1 MNMQAAIDDYIV
13 AHEIQNSSAYT
24 IVNHRKHLG
33 YFASWLLATH
43 RITDTDE
50 LQLTHLRGWI
60 NYLQKSSGQRGK
72 KRSDATVYRYG
83 MSMLAFLHWLEHEEI
98 IQKPITTRFKLPHVE
113 QKFIPTFTSDDIEK
127 LLTACEEGDEHK
139 PRLRKALTVRN
150 RAIVTVMVDASL
162 RRSEIVGLRLCD
174 VDRELR
180 LLVRR

>member
-60 NYLQKSSGQRGK
+60 SYLQKSSGQRDYSQTVTQLQRSHEEYSPLRIK
-72 KRSDATVYRYG
+72 KS
-83 MSMLAFLHWLEHEEI
+83 EHE
-98 IQKPITTRFKLPHVE
+98 TGG
-113 QKFIPTFTSDDIEK
+113 S
-127 LLTACEEGDEHK
+127 ASGYWDE
-139 PRLRKALTVRN
+139 
-150 RAIVTVMVDASL
+150 
-162 RRSEIVGLRLCD
+162 
-174 VDRELR
+174 
-180 LLVRR
+180 